1 MQQQEEEE
9 VKRRKRERER
19 RIKVVGGEGRK
30 EGSNES
36 AEEWGEGRSNIAA

>member
-9 VKRRKRERER
+9 VKGERER